1 MVQLERTAHSTAA
14 MPTSTPAKL
23 RQIAIL
29 LHSLPSRTHG
39 VLLGQLSSSDQQRV
53 QAELDQLGDVDPM
66 EQYRTMKQMREH
78 LTRETQSIAEV
89 ESEIHDEIQI
99 GRARVSKT
107 RKPTL
112 YHNPDTSFQ
121 TSVAPNNGGPNNAGP
136 NNAGPDNAGPNATA
150 PNSTTTTN
158 AIPSAADELNR
169 TPPGSIP
176 FSRVQPDADSAH
188 QAEPSPVAIHS
199 IDAYRQ
205 PCELDSMQVLI
216 EQYQQTQAAGI
227 LNSNFANAIHGG
239 PAAAASDSASQT
251 VAATPPLGSTNPAS
265 GAADNRDQRV
275 PLNTEQLAQRIDQFL
290 INLPPEDLCYALG
303 MGTTKQAFLVLC
315 GLPNEVAES
324 TLKRL
329 PRKQAKQVRSAM
341 RSMNQLQISEI
352 DQAKRAIAE
361 IAIRIAIGHKALA
374 A

>member
-121 TSVAPNNGGPNNAGP
+121 TSVAPNNAGP
-136 NNAGPDNAGPNATA
+136 NGTA

-169 TPPGSIP
+169 TPPGSVP
-176 FSRVQPDADSAH
+176 FSRVQPDADSDH

-265 GAADNRDQRV
+265 EAADNRDQRV

>member
-1 MVQLERTAHSTAA
+1 MVQLERTANSIAA

-39 VLLGQLSSSDQQRV
+39 VLLGQLSSSDQERV
-53 QAELDQLGDVDPM
+53 QVELTQLGDVDPL
-66 EQYRTMKQMREH
+66 EQFRIMKQMREH
-78 LTRETQSIAEV
+78 LTRETKSIDEV

-99 GRARVSKT
+99 GRARVSQS

-112 YHNPDTSFQ
+112 YHNPETSFQ
-121 TSVAPNNGGPNNAGP
+121 TNQAPAEAALSEAATNGVAPMVTKDATHAQASPSDSGQRQHAGKANQFTIGTEP
-136 NNAGPDNAGPNATA
+136 HQE
-150 PNSTTTTN
+150 
-158 AIPSAADELNR
+158 AD
-169 TPPGSIP
+169 
-176 FSRVQPDADSAH
+176 
-188 QAEPSPVAIHS
+188 PSPVAIHS

-227 LNSNFANAIHGG
+227 LNSNYAGVVQGG
-239 PAAAASDSASQT
+239 PSTTAPTTQPAASEMPRHNSQSVDSTS
-251 VAATPPLGSTNPAS
+251 PLDG
-265 GAADNRDQRV
+265 RV
-275 PLNTEQLAQRIDQFL
+275 PMNAEQMAQRIDQFL

-303 MGTTKQAFLVLC
+303 VGTTKQAFLVLC
-315 GLPNEVAES
+315 GLPNATAEAA
-324 TLKRL
+324 LKRL
-329 PRKQAKQVRSAM
+329 PRKEAKQVRNAM
-341 RSMNQLQISEI
+341 RGMNQLQISEI